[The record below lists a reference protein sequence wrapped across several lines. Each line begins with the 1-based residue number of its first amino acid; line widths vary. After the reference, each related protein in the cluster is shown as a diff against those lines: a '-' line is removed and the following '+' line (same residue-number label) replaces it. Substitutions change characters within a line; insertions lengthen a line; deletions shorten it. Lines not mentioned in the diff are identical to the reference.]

1 MVRSPKGMETALL
14 YGYTSKLLLSKP
26 GAISDK
32 STEKIWRNSMKELFK
47 KFVGQSKLY
56 YFALTLFAIIFA
68 FSCYMIGSQMLA
80 SAKSEKEYH
89 SIQETYYSSTEYL
102 DEEAQN
108 KEDLLQEEE
117 TVEEKTE
124 ILPRFHSLLEQNSDT
139 VGWIHIPN
147 TVIDYPIVQ
156 ADDNTCYLDH
166 TFEMEKNKAGSIFMD
181 YRNSVEELDQN
192 TIIYGHHMK
201 DGSMFKGLAK
211 FRNEDFLL
219 ENKKIVFNSIY
230 EEMEWEIFA
239 VFVTDTDFNYIE
251 PNFSTEDEFQE
262 FIEMVKLKSIIP
274 LEYDITQEDHILTLS
289 TCGYDFD
296 DARIVVQAKL
306 LND

>member
-1 MVRSPKGMETALL
+1 MPRLRFGLCLRLVRRNF
-14 YGYTSKLLLSKP
+14 YTILINVLFFVSSRRRHTRWQRDWS
-26 GAISDK
+26 SD
-32 STEKIWRNSMKELFK
+32 
-47 KFVGQSKLY
+47 V
-56 YFALTLFAIIFA
+56 
-68 FSCYMIGSQMLA
+68 C
-80 SAKSEKEYH
+80 
-89 SIQETYYSSTEYL
+89 SS
-102 DEEAQN
+102 
-108 KEDLLQEEE
+108 DL

-124 ILPRFHSLLEQNSDT
+124 ILPKFHSLLEQNSDT

-166 TFEMEKNKAGSIFMD
+166 TFAMEKNKAGAIFMD
-181 YRNSVEELDQN
+181 YRNDVEELDQN
-192 TIIYGHHMK
+192 TINYGHHMK
-201 DGSMFKGLAK
+201 DGSMFKRLAK

-262 FIEMVKLKSIIP
+262 FIEMVKLKSIMP